1 MRGRRK
7 AALVVLGI
15 VLFVALL
22 SANVVVTL
30 DRTAFD
36 ADYAKESAEE
46 AGLYESL
53 ATRLRSEV
61 RAQAPEDAGQL
72 PIDRSMGELFASA
85 ITDEYVRSQGERN
98 IENVYAYLN
107 GESDELRV
115 GLDTGPIEQRILEEV
130 ETEVEDLDLAAM
142 DMPFGA
148 EIEAM
153 ASNRSAFEERRTAF
167 REEQKARI
175 QARTDRDLSEEELE
189 TRLNES
195 MGEIRDRMLSGLD
208 SQLDGQFEGPA
219 SELEGPVRD
228 LQTARID
235 ALTGAIT
242 YEEYTTQVET
252 ARDDLGDAIV
262 GIFEARLDEQLPET
276 IDVTEQMGPQ
286 QLETLETARTAVS
299 LSTPV
304 AIGLSVL
311 AVAFAALV
319 AWLAPYSIAAI
330 EIGVVSA
337 LVGAA
342 GVAGSFVATGQLRSA
357 LGGGTNAPEVMTE
370 FALTLLVGVFEALT
384 VQSAVLLVVG
394 VGLTAVG
401 LALQF
406 GYLDLGL
413 DSEQA
418 SDSESDSESGP

>member
-15 VLFVALL
+15 VLFVGLF
-22 SANVVVTL
+22 SANAAVTL
-30 DRTAFD
+30 DRTALD
-36 ADYAKESAEE
+36 ADFAKESAED
-46 AGLYESL
+46 AGIYESL
-53 ATRLRSEV
+53 ATQLRSDF
-61 RAQAPEDAGQL
+61 RTQASGNADQL

-107 GESDELRV
+107 GETDELRV
-115 GLDTGPIEQRILEEV
+115 GLDTRPIEQRILEEL
-130 ETEVEDLDLAAM
+130 EPEVEDIDLAAM

-153 ASNRSAFEERRTAF
+153 ASNRSVFQEQRTTF

-175 QARTDRDLSEEELE
+175 QAETERELSDEELE
-189 TRLNES
+189 SRLNES
-195 MGEIRDRMLSGLD
+195 MGEIRDRMLAGLD

-228 LQTARID
+228 LQRARID
-235 ALTGAIT
+235 ALTGELT
-242 YEEYTTQVET
+242 YEEYTTEVET
-252 ARDDLGDAIV
+252 ARDDLGDAFV
-262 GIFEARLDEQLPET
+262 GVFEAGLDEQLPGT
-276 IDVTEQMGPQ
+276 IDMTEQMGSQ
-286 QLETLETARTAVS
+286 QLETIETARTAVS

-304 AIGLSVL
+304 AIGLVVL
-311 AVAFAALV
+311 AVVLAALV

-342 GVAGSFVATGQLRSA
+342 GVAGSFVATDQVRAAIGN
-357 LGGGTNAPEVMTE
+357 GTNAPAMMTE
-370 FALTLLVGVFEALT
+370 FVQTLLVGVFEALT

-394 VGLTAVG
+394 VGLTVVG

-413 DSEQA
+413 DAEPEA
-418 SDSESDSESGP
+418 DSESEP